1 VHVYRFASTPRRVAA
16 AFDAIAAGADVERAA
31 AVKAAGYTHDG
42 DHTLGADG
50 AVKVSHA
57 PLVVMA
63 TSRPEIR
70 AAAAAGAKQH
80 GLVLCDFW

>member
-1 VHVYRFASTPRRVAA
+1 MKTF
-16 AFDAIAAGADVERAA
+16 AAGADVERAA

-42 DHTLGADG
+42 GRSRRRIHLLEKGSAAKAND
-50 AVKVSHA
+50 S
-57 PLVVMA
+57 PLVVLA

-70 AAAAAGAKQH
+70 AAAEAGAKKH